1 MSLDSPRTRLGRR
14 RLLAGAAAA
23 ALVGVAG
30 CSDEDP
36 RSDAEDSINY
46 VPASVSVLV
55 DVDMAVTE
63 SDATRTLV
71 ESYGADDEED
81 YFEEFESRTGLD
93 PEEAEAV
100 LAFADESNAD
110 DEEGTLV
117 VEGPWDEDEVVEALQ
132 DATDAEYEET
142 DHDAGTIYEPQGGDA
157 EVYLGVAAEGQYVIG
172 TEADTRT
179 CLDVYGE
186 SADGLEGPLRESFE
200 DAREAEP
207 ASTEGASQEL
217 DRDDETET
225 EDDSGDGD
233 GDETETDEGGDEA
246 DEGTFTQYLAAAT
259 DDPRAYLPDESS
271 DEVPPGVSLG
281 IYNSLETASARYFA
295 AEEEVALD
303 VVMRADDEEVA
314 REVED
319 FTATALTFLRSD
331 IDDDAVQD
339 EIAKIGVKR
348 DGTVVTV
355 VYRTDAEGAATLV
368 GWF

>member
-1 MSLDSPRTRLGRR
+1 MSQDSPRTHVGRR

-46 VPASVSVLV
+46 VPASASVLV

-63 SDATRTLV
+63 SDATRKLV
-71 ESYGADDEED
+71 ESYDADDGED
-81 YFEEFESRTGLD
+81 YFEEFERRTGLD
-93 PEEAEAV
+93 PEEADAV
-100 LAFADESNAD
+100 LAFADEANAD

-132 DATDAEYEET
+132 DATGAEYEET
-142 DHDAGTIYEPQGGDA
+142 DHDAGSIYEPQGGDA
-157 EVYLGVAAEGQYVIG
+157 EVSLGVAAEGQYVYG
-172 TEADTRT
+172 TGEDTRT
-179 CLDVYGE
+179 CLDVYDG
-186 SADGLEGPLRESFE
+186 SGDGLEGALRESFE
-200 DAREAEP
+200 DARDAEP

-217 DRDDETET
+217 DRGDDTET
-225 EDDSGDGD
+225 EDGDDGD
-233 GDETETDEGGDEA
+233 GTATEDGGESDEA
-246 DEGTFTQYLAAAT
+246 DEGTYTQYVAAAT
-259 DDPRAYLPDESS
+259 DDPRAYLPDDSS
-271 DEVPPGVSLG
+271 DMVPPAVSLS

-314 REVED
+314 REIED

-348 DGTVVTV
+348 DGTEITV

-368 GWF
+368 AWI